1 MDMNEMMA
9 AAQQAAA
16 RIQEQM
22 NEAQA
27 KLDTIEVEGAA
38 GGGMVK
44 VLATAKGR
52 IRRVTIDESLLRPS
66 EKQMVEDL
74 VAAAFNDARTK
85 ADAASNE
92 EMGKVTD
99 SARRSVAGTLANLAA
114 QNLKLTVQAD
124 AYADKLKEVERRIK
138 TLDWSSLR
146 K

>member
-92 EMGKVTD
+92 EMGKVTQ
-99 SARRSVAGTLANLAA
+99 GLPLPPGM
-114 QNLKLTVQAD
+114 KLPFG
-124 AYADKLKEVERRIK
+124 
-138 TLDWSSLR
+138 
-146 K
+146 